1 MAKLSNIRISVRIAF
16 ACLLPLLAFT
26 GFAAKELIDRRSTV
40 ADMEA
45 ISIVVEAVPIISG
58 LINELQKERGASAG
72 FVSSKGKMFAVE
84 IRTQRSATDKALASW
99 NQRVAAY
106 ASSAAGTKFA
116 GNLQK
121 ASAQLNEIGSVRT
134 NVDALAI
141 EGAKAV
147 QFYSGAI
154 ISLINVVDAISEM
167 SDDGKVIRQAIALTS
182 HMRRW
187 EFTAQSRA
195 LGTQGFAAGQFA
207 QPTYQQFMRVQ
218 VLADAY
224 TANFRRFALPAQVEY
239 VDKALSGPVQNEFL
253 RIRQLA
259 NDSPFQNK
267 MASATAQQWFD
278 AATRFLDALNSTEHR
293 MTVDF
298 MTTVKSVASEARWA
312 FWSVLILCVG
322 LLGITATVSSLVM
335 RSITKPVAQLVDT
348 MATLAK
354 GQNDIE
360 VPGAE
365 RGDEIGHMA
374 RAVLIFRDA
383 AIEKNRL
390 EAASADQQ
398 AASEVERK
406 RNEAARAA
414 AAAQVKHVV
423 EALGEGLEQL
433 AKGALNYRITEEFDE
448 EYKKVQDDFN
458 AAIAQLQETVGC
470 DRDVGA

>member
-1 MAKLSNIRISVRIAF
+1 M
-16 ACLLPLLAFT
+16 
-26 GFAAKELIDRRSTV
+26 
-40 ADMEA
+40 
-45 ISIVVEAVPIISG
+45 
-58 LINELQKERGASAG
+58 
-72 FVSSKGKMFAVE
+72 
-84 IRTQRSATDKALASW
+84 
-99 NQRVAAY
+99 
-106 ASSAAGTKFA
+106 
-116 GNLQK
+116 
-121 ASAQLNEIGSVRT
+121 RT

-154 ISLINVVDAISEM
+154 TSLINVVDAINEM
-167 SDDGKVIRQAIALTS
+167 SDDGKIIRQAIALTS
-182 HMRRW
+182 HLRRW

-259 NDSPFQNK
+259 NDLPFQNK
-267 MASATAQQWFD
+267 MASVTAPQWFD
-278 AATRFLDALNSTEHR
+278 AATRFVDALNSTEHR
-293 MTVDF
+293 MIADF
-298 MTTVKSVASEARWA
+298 MTIVKSVASEARWG
-312 FWSVLILCVG
+312 FWSLLILFVG
-322 LLGITATVSSLVM
+322 LLATTTTVSALVL

-348 MATLAK
+348 METLAK
-354 GQNDIE
+354 GQNEIE

-390 EAASADQQ
+390 EAASPTSQRASRWSSNATKGGPGRPRPRRSNTSSRR
-398 AASEVERK
+398 AAKVELRTA
-406 RNEAARAA
+406 RQARATPGITRSSTRI
-414 AAAQVKHVV
+414 Q
-423 EALGEGLEQL
+423 EGAGRLRR
-433 AKGALNYRITEEFDE
+433 GHRP
-448 EYKKVQDDFN
+448 VR
-458 AAIAQLQETVGC
+458 QETGRLH
-470 DRDVGA
+470 RDVGA